1 MGPLRGQGRFS
12 SLEDEEGFLWM
23 LETLQ
28 AQPHAVR
35 PTPASPLEHVLRTYE
50 SAQIT
55 GEAVARKLEASPARH
70 FAFPDTA
77 LGEQLRTA
85 ARLLDAGVEVSV
97 LKVVQEGYAAQAPPS
112 ISPAPKR
119 PNSSAANGARNCPAR
134 PGLSEEFWQAQEF
147 ACLG

>member
-85 ARLLDAGVEVSV
+85 ARLLDAERRNI
-97 LKVVQEGYAAQAPPS
+97 EHYGYGIKGFTLSMIATALRGLLLRRA
-112 ISPAPKR
+112 K
-119 PNSSAANGARNCPAR
+119 SA
-134 PGLSEEFWQAQEF
+134 
-147 ACLG
+147 